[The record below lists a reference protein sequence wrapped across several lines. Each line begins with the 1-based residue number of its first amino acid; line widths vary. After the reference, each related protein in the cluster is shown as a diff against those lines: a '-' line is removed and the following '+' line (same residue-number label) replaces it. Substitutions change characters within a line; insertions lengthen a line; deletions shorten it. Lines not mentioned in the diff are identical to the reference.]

1 MKGVFTG
8 TRGILWGPGSKVQRC
23 LARTR
28 RGTPCQR
35 PAEINPLTGKRTR
48 CRFHGGLA
56 GCRTAE
62 GKARISAANTKHGRF
77 TKAAQAERR
86 LELEAKRVDAAMRRA
101 ELAYLQIENAEL
113 KKQLSGERQEMGRHR
128 PTLLVIPGG
137 APQGPADSWT
147 CSQSLPSRNR

>member
-35 PAEINPLTGKRTR
+35 PAEVNPLTGKRTR

-62 GKARISAANTKHGRF
+62 GKARISAANTKHGRY
-77 TKAAQAERR
+77 TKAATEKQR
-86 LELEAKRVDAAMRRA
+86 LELEAKRADAAIRRA
-101 ELAYLQIENAEL
+101 ELAYLQTENAKL
-113 KKQLSGERQEMGRHR
+113 KKQLSGERQELGSHR
-128 PTLLVIPGG
+128 SMPLVIPGS
-137 APQGPADSWT
+137 AP
-147 CSQSLPSRNR
+147 

>member
-8 TRGILWGPGSKVQRC
+8 TRGDLWSPASKVQRC

-35 PAEINPLTGKRTR
+35 PAEVNPLTGKRSR

-77 TKAAQAERR
+77 TKAAKEKRR
-86 LELEAKRVDAAMRRA
+86 AELEAKRAAAAIRKA
-101 ELAYLQIENAEL
+101 ELEHLQAESMRL
-113 KKQLSGERQEMGRHR
+113 KRELAFERRSGGQGSG
-128 PTLLVIPGG
+128 INI
-137 APQGPADSWT
+137 GPASPL
-147 CSQSLPSRNR
+147 SS

>member
-28 RGTPCQR
+28 HGTPCQR
-35 PAEINPLTGKRTR
+35 PAEINPLTGKRSR

-77 TKAAQAERR
+77 TKAAKEKLKA
-86 LELEAKRVDAAMRRA
+86 ELEAKRADAAIRRA
-101 ELAYLQIENAEL
+101 ELAYLQAENARL
-113 KKQLSGERQEMGRHR
+113 KKQLSREKQELRPSQ
-128 PTLLVIPGG
+128 PTLLVIPE
-137 APQGPADSWT
+137 GP
-147 CSQSLPSRNR
+147 P

>member
-1 MKGVFTG
+1 MKGTFSG
-8 TRGILWGPGSKVQRC
+8 RRGDLWSAESKVQRC

-35 PAEINPLTGKRTR
+35 PAEVNPLTGRRTR

-77 TKAAQAERR
+77 TKAAKEIRR
-86 LELEAKRVDAAMRRA
+86 AELEAKRETAAIRKA
-101 ELAYLQIENAEL
+101 ELAGLHAANMELERELRLVRRKQTAESAVTPALVPIER
-113 KKQLSGERQEMGRHR
+113 S
-128 PTLLVIPGG
+128 
-137 APQGPADSWT
+137 
-147 CSQSLPSRNR
+147 

>member
-35 PAEINPLTGKRTR
+35 PAEVNPLTGKRSR

-77 TKAAQAERR
+77 TKAAKEKRR
-86 LELEAKRVDAAMRRA
+86 AELEAKREALAVRRA
-101 ELAYLQIENAEL
+101 ELAYLQAESMKL
-113 KKQLSGERQEMGRHR
+113 KRELALERRKRKSHR
-128 PTLLVIPGG
+128 SSYGNVG
-137 APQGPADSWT
+137 QV
-147 CSQSLPSRNR
+147 LPVTP

>member
-1 MKGVFTG
+1 VKGVFTG
-8 TRGILWGPGSKVQRC
+8 TRGILRGPESKVQRC

-35 PAEINPLTGKRTR
+35 PTEVNPLTGKRSR

-77 TKAAQAERR
+77 SKVAKEKRKA
-86 LELEAKRVDAAMRRA
+86 ELEAKRAAVAGWRA
-101 ELAYLQIENAEL
+101 ELASLHAESMQL
-113 KKQLSGERQEMGRHR
+113 KKQLSLERQKRR
-128 PTLLVIPGG
+128 
-137 APQGPADSWT
+137 
-147 CSQSLPSRNR
+147 SRC

>member
-8 TRGILWGPGSKVQRC
+8 KRGILWGPGSKVQRC

-35 PAEINPLTGKRTR
+35 PAEVNPLTGKRSR

-77 TKAAQAERR
+77 TKAAKEKRQAE
-86 LELEAKRVDAAMRRA
+86 LDAKRDALAVRRA
-101 ELAYLQIENAEL
+101 ELAYLQAEGR
-113 KKQLSGERQEMGRHR
+113 QLRREL
-128 PTLLVIPGG
+128 TLQRSRSRKAGFRNNI
-137 APQGPADSWT
+137 GPAST
-147 CSQSLPSRNR
+147 PTF

>member
-35 PAEINPLTGKRTR
+35 QAEVNPLTGKRSR

-77 TKAAQAERR
+77 TTGAKQKRKA
-86 LELEAKRVDAAMRRA
+86 ELEEKRGALAMRRA
-101 ELAYLQIENAEL
+101 ELAYLQAENTRL
-113 KKQLSGERQEMGRHR
+113 KKQLNRERRELGPRG
-128 PTLLVIPGG
+128 PTLLVVPGS
-137 APQGPADSWT
+137 AT
-147 CSQSLPSRNR
+147 